1 MQKILISFLNV
12 LFSGLPVVLP
22 DEAESV
28 LLGGAILAKA
38 ASDCE
43 KTTDASE
50 AIVQAMSDLGGKG
63 KVVWP
68 NQVTKRYES
77 SLFIVRLSYHNIRGL
92 KSLFYFPDTMKE
104 SSRFLK
110 KCLRIS

>member
-1 MQKILISFLNV
+1 MLLYRYI
-12 LFSGLPVVLP
+12 FSGLPVVLP

-43 KTTDASE
+43 KAADAGE
-50 AIVQAMSDLGGKG
+50 AVVQAMSDLGGKG

-68 NQVTKRYES
+68 NQATKGYGP
-77 SLFIVRLSYHNIRGL
+77 SLFIVRLLYCPIIM
-92 KSLFYFPDTMKE
+92 FE
-104 SSRFLK
+104 V
-110 KCLRIS
+110 